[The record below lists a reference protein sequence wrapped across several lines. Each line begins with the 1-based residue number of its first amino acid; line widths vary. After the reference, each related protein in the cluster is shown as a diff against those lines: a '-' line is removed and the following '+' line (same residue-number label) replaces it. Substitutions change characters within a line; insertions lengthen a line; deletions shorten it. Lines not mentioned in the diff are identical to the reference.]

1 MRYIKV
7 FYTGLIGLLLA
18 ACTNDTFDS
27 ENGEGTGYLHLA
39 LGRVD
44 VELSSTSRAE
54 TVSLPTDLI
63 PQTTDFMIDIRQ
75 GNSSVEG
82 FPKKYSELTEEGIEL
97 MAGGYTVT
105 SYCGDNEPIQDTP
118 YFSGSSIVQI
128 YPGKP
133 TEATIN
139 ASLANAMLV
148 PSVSESLQNHYSAWT
163 LTIKSGDSSI
173 KLADN
178 ENADSYLFA
187 QAGQPVNAVFEGT
200 NILGHES
207 LHEWTVISS
216 AAAQTKYV
224 IQCDP
229 DIPVFSFGLN
239 AVAEHTTDES
249 GYLNGTKVSLSFG
262 DLSNVPLSLISNWKA
277 TLVNATGEIVRSY
290 TTNNFTSTG
299 DMAVENDWSYLPQGN
314 YTLRYSYTIDEN
326 EVSEEATA
334 IEAKTVTMPLPTFEA
349 AVSAQTSYSVYTS
362 QGATAAN
369 ETDGSG
375 IFDIA
380 TTTTISPD
388 ILNNEKYR
396 DLLSITYSLDSGE
409 SSTEESPVFQN
420 LQWGTRKLTAFALF
434 DGGNATASMEC
445 EVTGI
450 PYKGDYTSKSPFDD
464 SVNPWIS
471 VGSGEYW
478 GDVGYILFQ
487 YSGVISTSIKYNS
500 YVFSPTFQVPTMVD
514 VSYSTKVIY
523 FTTGATGNSIDIYT
537 GVSKE
542 TDNNVKDKT
551 TSISRIFVAAGQKPK
566 DDQFT
571 IISDNTQIGNNYR
584 VCISHNSNANRN
596 WADNWVIFKSLDV
609 LYR

>member
-1 MRYIKV
+1 MMFIALCWV
-7 FYTGLIGLLLA
+7 ITGCSDETFY
-18 ACTNDTFDS
+18 S
-27 ENGEGTGYLHLA
+27 EKEEGTGYLRLA
-39 LGRVD
+39 LGSID

-54 TVSLPTDLI
+54 TVSLPDDLI
-63 PQTTDFMIDIRQ
+63 PQTADFMIDIRQ

-82 FPKKYSELTEEGIEL
+82 FPKKYSELPEEGIEL

-105 SYCGDNEPIQDTP
+105 AYCGENNPVQNTP
-118 YFSGSSIVQI
+118 YFSGSATVQI
-128 YPGKP
+128 RPNEPVKAP
-133 TEATIN
+133 IN
-139 ASLANAMLV
+139 AALANAMLT
-148 PSVSESLQNHYSAWT
+148 PAVSESLQNHYSAWT
-163 LTIKSGDSSI
+163 LTVKSGESSM

-178 ENADSYLFA
+178 ENADGCLFV
-187 QAGQPVNAVFEGT
+187 QAGQPVNAVFGGT
-200 NILGHES
+200 NILGHENS
-207 LHEWTVISS
+207 HEWTIISS
-216 AAAQTKYV
+216 VAAKTQYV

-239 AVAEHTTDES
+239 AVAEHTTDQS

-290 TTNNFTSTG
+290 TTNNFTNTG
-299 DMAVENDWSYLPQGN
+299 EMTIENDWSYLPQGN
-314 YTLRYSYTIDEN
+314 YTLRYSYIIDGN
-326 EVSEEATA
+326 EVSEETTA
-334 IEAKTVTMPLPTFEA
+334 NEAKTVTMPMPTFEA

-362 QGATAAN
+362 QGAAAAN

-420 LQWGTRKLTAFALF
+420 LQWGTRKLTAFVLF
-434 DGGNATASMEC
+434 DGSSVNSLIDC

-464 SVNPWIS
+464 TVNPWIS

-478 GDVGYILFQ
+478 KGRGYILFE
-487 YSGVISTSIKYNS
+487 YYN
-500 YVFSPTFQVPTMVD
+500 YLFGTDIRNNCHVFSPAFQLSTPVD
-514 VSYSTKVIY
+514 VSYSTKVAY
-523 FTTGATGNSIDIYT
+523 FTSGTAIGNQSIDIYT
-537 GVSKE
+537 GVSDK
-542 TDNNVKDKT
+542 TNDSVKDKT
-551 TSISRIFVAAGQKPK
+551 VSINRIKSNSNPE
-566 DDQFT
+566 DNQFT

-584 VCISHNSNANRN
+584 VCISHDEGVDGNGAEN
-596 WADNWVIFKSLDV
+596 WLTFKSLEV

>member
-1 MRYIKV
+1 MKYIKV

-18 ACTNDTFDS
+18 ACTNDTFYS
-27 ENGEGTGYLHLA
+27 EKEEGTGYLRLA
-39 LGRVD
+39 LGSID

-54 TVSLPTDLI
+54 VVSLPDDLI
-63 PQTTDFMIDIRQ
+63 PQTADFMIDIRQ

-105 SYCGDNEPIQDTP
+105 AYYGANEPIQATP
-118 YFSGSSIVQI
+118 YFAGTSTVEI
-128 YPGKP
+128 YPGK
-133 TEATIN
+133 EAEAKIE
-139 ASLANAMLV
+139 AALANAILV
-148 PSVSESLQNHYSAWT
+148 PSVSTSLQNHYKDWT
-163 LTIKSGDSSI
+163 LTVKVDEDEI

-178 ENADSYLFA
+178 ENTDGCLFV
-187 QAGQPVNAVFEGT
+187 QAGQSAKAVFKGT
-200 NILGHES
+200 NIIENNT
-207 LHEWTVISS
+207 LHEWTIFPS

-239 AVAEHTTDES
+239 AVAEHTTDQS

-290 TTNNFTSTG
+290 TTNNFTNTG
-299 DMAVENDWSYLPQGN
+299 EMTIENDWSYLPQGN
-314 YTLRYSYTIDEN
+314 YTLRYSYIIDGN
-326 EVSEEATA
+326 EVSEETTA
-334 IEAKTVTMPLPTFEA
+334 NEAKTVTMPMPTFEA

-362 QGATAAN
+362 QGAAAAN

-487 YSGVISTSIKYNS
+487 YSGAFSTSIKYNS

-584 VCISHNSNANRN
+584 VCISHNSNASRN